1 MAGSRNGELHQALI
15 RDHFRRPR
23 NRGALGGDALSGKAH
38 NPFCGDTVR
47 IWARVEDGAF
57 DEVTFDGRGC
67 SISLAAASMLTVV
80 VHGVS
85 TATLAELRQAF
96 VDGLS
101 PEGPPLPKSLGDLR
115 ALAGVGRFPSR
126 IRCAILPFDAL
137 EAALQSDAT
146 MLGQPT
152 ASPTPARQETAR

>member
-1 MAGSRNGELHQALI
+1 MAGSRTGELHQALI

-23 NRGALGGDALSGKAH
+23 NRGTLGGDAISGKAH

-57 DEVTFDGRGC
+57 DEVAFDGRGC
-67 SISLAAASMLTVV
+67 SISLAAASMLTVA

-85 TATLAELRQAF
+85 TASLAELRQAF

-101 PEGPPLPKSLGDLR
+101 PEGAPLPKSLGDLR

-126 IRCAILPFDAL
+126 VRCAILPFDAL
-137 EAALQSDAT
+137 EAALRSAPT
-146 MLGQPT
+146 TLARPT
-152 ASPTPARQETAR
+152 ASPTPDRQEIAR